1 MEKLSSFFRPSPSLH
16 STSDHGIN
24 LAFLF
29 SETVSNPPLMVALA
43 EDPECEDPQEK
54 VFCDLTAQRRPSG
67 FPPIASTALLLTLRP
82 WDKYLPGPRVTVSRH
97 GPGNHSGSLVKKAL
111 VSGGMRQSP
120 GDMLP

>member
-67 FPPIASTALLLTLRP
+67 FPPICINRSSFDAETMGQVLARPQSDCKQAWPWEPLWLT
-82 WDKYLPGPRVTVSRH
+82 G
-97 GPGNHSGSLVKKAL
+97 
-111 VSGGMRQSP
+111 
-120 GDMLP
+120 